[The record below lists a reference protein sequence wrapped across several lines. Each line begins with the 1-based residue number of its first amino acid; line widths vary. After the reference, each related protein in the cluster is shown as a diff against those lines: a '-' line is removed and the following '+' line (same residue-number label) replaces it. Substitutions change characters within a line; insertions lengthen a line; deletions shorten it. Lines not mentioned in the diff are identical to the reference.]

1 MSIVSAYLWGYKD
14 YQAGDKSFETFKK
27 FYPDGELYLK
37 VDLGGDEENYKKVAE
52 KHNAD
57 YSVNP
62 INVGKCGDWADIYKL
77 GRECWPKENAFV
89 WIKGIYEACKKTSS
103 KYMVILEEDVFLLK
117 ELSILNKEFGIAIV
131 KNRNEFPPIISGFID
146 SVGGNSKTIGYG
158 GCGGAIINVS
168 NFIKGYEISNKKLDE
183 DWNDIRR
190 FTKLIGW
197 SDMLLQVI
205 SMCGGGS
212 VIVNE
217 QLVEPWMQ
225 EQGWIPDS
233 WKNYEMVNYLK
244 DINEL

>member
-244 DINEL
+244 DINQL

>member
-1 MSIVSAYLWGYKD
+1 
-14 YQAGDKSFETFKK
+14 
-27 FYPDGELYLK
+27 
-37 VDLGGDEENYKKVAE
+37 
-52 KHNAD
+52 
-57 YSVNP
+57 
-62 INVGKCGDWADIYKL
+62 
-77 GRECWPKENAFV
+77 
-89 WIKGIYEACKKTSS
+89 
-103 KYMVILEEDVFLLK
+103 MVILEEDVFLLK

-244 DINEL
+244 DINQL